1 MIRNK
6 LVSFLAATGASA
18 ALLTA
23 SAVPAS
29 AASYSLTPYLPAYNN
44 GNLHAY
50 ATYKT
55 GTTVKKVC
63 VNLMLQTIYTDQ
75 PGPSACTGTLPSNS
89 SGGISSPSM
98 RCNAYQTYTR
108 VIAYDSKNKIITW
121 KNGPVASGC

>member
-6 LVSFLAATGASA
+6 LASFLAVTGASSS
-18 ALLTA
+18 LLLA
-23 SAVPAS
+23 SAMPAS
-29 AASYSLTPYLPAYNN
+29 AASYSLTPYLLAYNN
-44 GNLHAY
+44 GYLHAY
-50 ATYKT
+50 ATYKA

-63 VNLMLQTIYTDQ
+63 VNLMLQTIFADQ

-98 RCNAYQTYTR
+98 RCNAYQTFTH
-108 VIAYDSKNKIITW
+108 VIAYDANNKVITW